1 MLRFG
6 LVRRFFV
13 LAGLLLAAVAA
24 AADRGPTPLAVARE
38 EAESNVKSPA
48 GRAYEGVVISRID
61 EWLRPMVERCVKD
74 APAEEK
80 ISFDIFVRVGA
91 AGKPEEVLHSP
102 DTTVARC
109 VEPGFRDVK
118 YPSPPM
124 PDWWIKIE
132 VRIKQ

>member
-1 MLRFG
+1 MLRFAF
-6 LVRRFFV
+6 VRRILV
-13 LAGLLLAAVAA
+13 LAGLLLATGSAVA
-24 AADRGPTPLAVARE
+24 DQGSTPLAVARE

-61 EWLRPMVERCVKD
+61 EWLRPLVERCVKD
-74 APAEEK
+74 APAQEK
-80 ISFDIFVRVGA
+80 ISFDVFVRVGA

-102 DTTVARC
+102 DTAVARC

-124 PDWWIKIE
+124 PDWWVKIE
-132 VRIKQ
+132 VRLKQ